1 MSLPTFATGPKES
14 DIFTRERQNPEKV
27 PWRGLTFAAPFLR
40 LMSAAQENANVIVST
55 NLSPDALARRGT
67 VILLLLAAAALMV
80 NYVETMLVPALPTLV
95 SFFDGV
101 PYTTIAWVV
110 SAYLLVGVSTTPLF
124 AKLGDIYGKK
134 RILVVVLSIYAV
146 ALSLTGFT
154 PQIATVLGL
163 SRFNAVYLLI
173 ALRGLQGVGLAM
185 FPLAFAMV
193 GEDLPPAKVAQA
205 QGLIGAMFAIGAAL
219 GLFGGAWVIQTYGW
233 QIAYHVVIPIAA
245 AILASAV
252 WILPESRHRLES
264 RLDIPGA
271 ALLGAALATFLL
283 GLSEAPSWDWS
294 SLTAAHLGGIPLGVP
309 QLFALAA
316 TLSVLFYLREKTAA
330 EPMVRL
336 ERFRERNLAISYFA
350 ALLVGSSLFLGFVGI
365 TILVETPI
373 VGLGRTVFEFGL
385 LSLPTT
391 MSMLVAAPFVG
402 RAISRFGPRPVM
414 MLGSGLAAM
423 GFVLMLTFDRTYTE
437 VMLAPIP
444 AFVGLV
450 AMIITITNTV
460 VLASRKGETGIQTG
474 MAEMFQDLGASIG
487 PVVVATILASF
498 TGEFATGVVGPSGP
512 VTVILPTLSAFH
524 WLFAVGALL
533 SLTCG
538 ILASFLENYTFSAT
552 GERVE
557 SKTRSTV
564 VGRSPDALGVTASSL
579 GASDD

>member
-1 MSLPTFATGPKES
+1 MTATP
-14 DIFTRERQNPEKV
+14 ER
-27 PWRGLTFAAPFLR
+27 
-40 LMSAAQENANVIVST
+40 AQVAITTDVS
-55 NLSPDALARRGT
+55 NEVLARRGT
-67 VILLLLAAAALMV
+67 VILLLLAAAALMI

-95 SFFDGV
+95 TFFDGV

-154 PQIATVLGL
+154 PQIATFLGL

-193 GEDLPPAKVAQA
+193 GEDLPPAEVAQA

-219 GLFGGAWVIQTYGW
+219 GLFGGAWVIQNYGW

-245 AILASAV
+245 AIVASAI
-252 WILPESRHRLES
+252 WILPESRHRLKS
-264 RLDIPGA
+264 RLDLPGA
-271 ALLGAALATFLL
+271 AFLGAALATFLL
-283 GLSEAPSWDWS
+283 GLSQAPSWGWI
-294 SLTAAHLGGIPLGVP
+294 SLAAAHVGGVPLGVP
-309 QLFALAA
+309 QLFALSAA
-316 TLSVLFYLREKTAA
+316 LSVLFYLREKTAA

-350 ALLVGSSLFLGFVGI
+350 ALLVGASLFLGFVGI

-391 MSMLVAAPFVG
+391 MSLLVAAPFVG
-402 RAISRFGPRPVM
+402 RAISRFGPKPVM
-414 MLGSGLAAM
+414 MLASGASTI
-423 GFVLMLTFDRTYTE
+423 GFLLMLTFDHTYTE

-498 TGEFATGVVGPSGP
+498 TGVFGTGFVGPSGP
-512 VTVILPTLSAFH
+512 VTVVLPTLTAFH
-524 WLFAVGALL
+524 WLFGVGALL

-538 ILASFLENYTFSAT
+538 VLAFFLQNYTFSAT
-552 GERVE
+552 GERVDSKARSSIRAE
-557 SKTRSTV
+557 SPAVR
-564 VGRSPDALGVTASSL
+564 GVTATSL
-579 GASDD
+579 GPSDD

>member
-1 MSLPTFATGPKES
+1 MTATASPRDSTISNVTSLPIDP
-14 DIFTRERQNPEKV
+14 
-27 PWRGLTFAAPFLR
+27 
-40 LMSAAQENANVIVST
+40 
-55 NLSPDALARRGT
+55 RRGT
-67 VILLLLAAAALMV
+67 IILVLLAAAALMV

-95 SFFDGV
+95 TFFDGV

-110 SAYLLVGVSTTPLF
+110 SAYLLVGVSTTPIF

-134 RILVVVLSIYAV
+134 RVLVVVLSIYAV

-154 PQIATVLGL
+154 PQIATAFGL

-173 ALRGLQGVGLAM
+173 ALRGVQGVGLAM

-219 GLFGGAWVIQTYGW
+219 GLFGGAWMIQNYGW
-233 QIAYHVVIPIAA
+233 QVAYHVVIPIAA
-245 AILASAV
+245 VVVASAM
-252 WILPESRHRLES
+252 IALPESRHLLQS
-264 RLDIPGA
+264 RLDVPGA
-271 ALLGAALATFLL
+271 GLLGGALATFLL
-283 GLSEAPSWDWS
+283 ALSQAPTWGWAT
-294 SLTAAHLGGIPLGVP
+294 LAAIRAGIVPVGVP
-309 QLFALAA
+309 QLFAVSAVLA
-316 TLSVLFYLREKTAA
+316 LLFYWRERTAA

-336 ERFRERNLAISYFA
+336 ERFRERNLTISYFA
-350 ALLVGSSLFLGFVGI
+350 ALLVGASLFLGFVGI

-373 VGLGRTVFEFGL
+373 VGLGRTVFELGV

-391 MSMLVAAPFVG
+391 LSMLVAAPFAG
-402 RAISRFGPRPVM
+402 RAIARYGPRPVM
-414 MLGSGLAAM
+414 MLGAGLATT
-423 GFVLMLTFDRTYTE
+423 GFLLMLTFENTYLE
-437 VMLAPIP
+437 LMLSPIP

-450 AMIITITNTV
+450 IMIITITNTV
-460 VLASRKGETGIQTG
+460 VLASRAGETGIQTG

-498 TGEFATGVVGPSGP
+498 TGVFQVGVSPSGP
-512 VTVILPTLSAFH
+512 VTAVLPTLAAFH

-538 ILASFLENYTFSAT
+538 IMASFLQNYTFSPS

-557 SKTRSTV
+557 SR
-564 VGRSPDALGVTASSL
+564 GRAPHPTSVSPMSGVSVTSL
-579 GASDD
+579 APNED